1 MQIVF
6 NRVNAD
12 QLREKYTV
20 LELEAITVNEQILEA
35 FCVVP
40 VEHIAMEMATLE
52 YNVSLHEQL
61 VSAIKENNTDTCIS
75 IIPDLM
81 GKFGGELDSFYE
93 IVLARCKETGST
105 KLTIDLAHPMPE
117 N

>member
-20 LELEAITVNEQILEA
+20 LELEAVTVNDQTLEA

-61 VSAIKENNTDTCIS
+61 VLAIKNNDTDTCIS
-75 IIPDLM
+75 IIPDLL

-105 KLTIDLAHPMPE
+105 TLVLDMPL

>member
-20 LELEAITVNEQILEA
+20 LELEAITVNEQTLEA

-52 YNVSLHEQL
+52 YNVSLHEDL
-61 VSAIKENNTDTCIS
+61 VAAIKNNEADNCIR

-93 IVLARCKETGST
+93 IILERCKTTGST
-105 KLTIDLAHPMPE
+105 QFLMPE
-117 N
+117 QVPEE

>member
-20 LELEAITVNEQILEA
+20 LELEAVTVKDQTLEA

-61 VSAIKENNTDTCIS
+61 VSAIKDNEVDNCIK

-93 IVLARCKETGST
+93 IIMSRCTDTGST
-105 KLTIDLAHPMPE
+105 KFSIPGNLPE
-117 N
+117 Q

>member
-1 MQIVF
+1 MQIIF
-6 NRVNAD
+6 NRVTAD

-20 LELEAITVNEQILEA
+20 LELEAITVNDKTLEA

-61 VSAIKENNTDTCIS
+61 VSAIKNNEVDNCVK
-75 IIPDLM
+75 IIPDLL

-93 IVLARCKETGST
+93 IIMSRCTNTGST
-105 KLTIDLAHPMPE
+105 RFSMPE
-117 N
+117 SLTEQ

>member
-20 LELEAITVNEQILEA
+20 LELEAVTVNDQVLEA
-35 FCVVP
+35 FCVIP

-61 VSAIKENNTDTCIS
+61 VYAIKNNHTDACMS
-75 IIPDLM
+75 IIPDLL

-105 KLTIDLAHPMPE
+105 KFSISENLPE
-117 N
+117 Q

>member
-20 LELEAITVNEQILEA
+20 LELEAITVNEQTLEA

-52 YNVSLHEQL
+52 YNVSLHEDL
-61 VSAIKENNTDTCIS
+61 VAAIKNNEADNCIR

-93 IVLARCKETGST
+93 IILERCKTTGST
-105 KLTIDLAHPMPE
+105 RFSMPE
-117 N
+117 QVPEE

>member
-6 NRVNAD
+6 NRVTAD

-20 LELEAITVNEQILEA
+20 LELEAITVNDQILEA

-61 VSAIKENNTDTCIS
+61 VSAIKNNHTDTCMS
-75 IIPDLM
+75 IIPDLL

-93 IVLARCKETGST
+93 IVFARCKETGST
-105 KLTIDLAHPMPE
+105 RLVLEPQAAPE
-117 N
+117 G

>member
-20 LELEAITVNEQILEA
+20 LELETVTVKDQTLEA

-40 VEHIAMEMATLE
+40 VENIAMEMATLE

-61 VSAIKENNTDTCIS
+61 VSAIKDNEVDNCIN

-93 IVLARCKETGST
+93 IILSRCKDTGST
-105 KLTIDLAHPMPE
+105 KFSIPDNLPE
-117 N
+117 Q

>member
-6 NRVNAD
+6 NRVTAD

-20 LELEAITVNEQILEA
+20 LELEAITVNNQTLEA
-35 FCVVP
+35 FCVLT

-61 VSAIKENNTDTCIS
+61 VLALKNNHTDTCIS

-93 IVLARCKETGST
+93 IVLDRCKETGST
-105 KLTIDLAHPMPE
+105 KLVMEPQVLPE
-117 N
+117 E